1 VCIVKEDVEGE
12 IEAFERAAW
21 AGGEILL
28 DEDMD
33 WFKAVGGGT
42 LDRKSLAAWM
52 VRALA
57 LPFTRARANLAHG
70 KGVEGNLLGEGMI
83 TGGAYVVAQG
93 GEVQWS
99 FREAEIGDGFDVD
112 EVVAAVHALGG
123 IKTRTGQQPT
133 TERP

>member
-1 VCIVKEDVEGE
+1 MYARRHELGGARLVCIVKEDLDGE

-28 DEDMD
+28 DEDMG

-42 LDRKSLAAWM
+42 VDKKSLAAWM

-57 LPFTRARANLAHG
+57 LPFTRAHANLAHG

-93 GEVQWS
+93 GEVKWS
-99 FREAEIGDGFDVD
+99 SREAEIGDGFDVD
-112 EVVAAVHALGG
+112 EVVAAVQALS
-123 IKTRTGQQPT
+123 
-133 TERP
+133 

>member
-1 VCIVKEDVEGE
+1 MCIVKEDLDGE

-28 DEDMD
+28 DEERG

-42 LDRKSLAAWM
+42 IDKQSLAAWM

-57 LPFTRARANLAHG
+57 LPFTRAHANLAHG

-93 GEVQWS
+93 GDVKWS
-99 FREAEIGDGFDVD
+99 SREKEIGDGFDVD
-112 EVVAAVHALGG
+112 EVVAVVQALS
-123 IKTRTGQQPT
+123 
-133 TERP
+133 